1 MSSLQSTAVQS
12 VCSSMSDNNITDGLI
27 KMSFNENDSDSEAEN
42 GQEDIEAMKANIK
55 AQQKK
60 LSAVQNRARK
70 SKTKPVNH
78 PKKNYVRFAYT
89 AFCVLSL

>member
-1 MSSLQSTAVQS
+1 
-12 VCSSMSDNNITDGLI
+12 
-27 KMSFNENDSDSEAEN
+27 MSFNENDSDSEAEN

-78 PKKNYVRFAYT
+78 PKLLGK
-89 AFCVLSL
+89 